1 MNHLD
6 LNRPSQGFDYA
17 DLPKRFAKTLEFF
30 LGFGL
35 KRTLRPV
42 LDIGAANDFG
52 KKLAERFEYEYIWTE
67 GDLDDCSWEPS
78 DEKKMW
84 SADVDPENYPEVFRT
99 VTCFEVLEHLMNPA
113 LFLKEL
119 KEYVAQDVIII
130 VSLPRHLHP
139 FFWSQT
145 HFHEFDEKRTLHL
158 FEATGYEV
166 RIRRSY
172 IQWPIFS
179 EFFKGKKIGRFWIPG
194 IRPMLRLFSGYFLL
208 GLTRRHF
215 YMLALK
221 KENK

>member
-17 DLPKRFAKTLEFF
+17 DLPQRFARTLEFF
-30 LGFGL
+30 LDFGL
-35 KRTLRPV
+35 KRSIRPV
-42 LDIGAANDFG
+42 LDIGAENEFG
-52 KKLAERFEYEYIWTE
+52 KKLAEKLKYEYLFTT
-67 GDLDDCSWEPS
+67 GNLDRELGES
-78 DEKKMW
+78 DGWKASELV
-84 SADVDPENYPEVFRT
+84 SNANT

-113 LFLKEL
+113 LFLENL
-119 KEYVAQDVIII
+119 KYLVSDDVLLV

-139 FFWSQT
+139 FFWSRT

-166 RIRRSY
+166 RVRRSY
-172 IQWPIFS
+172 IQWPVFS

-215 YMLALK
+215 YTLTLR
-221 KENK
+221 KETK